1 VPRVILVALVAF
13 GAALLTLFSGFGLGT
28 LLLPAFA
35 ALEGIRIEVAVAATA
50 VVHLVNNLFKVVLL
64 GRHAVPWIVVA
75 FGLPAALASFL
86 GAKVLLGLDAELARV
101 VVGLLIVVFALLEL
115 NPRTG
120 KLALPRS
127 LLPLGGLLSGF
138 VGGLSGLQG
147 AIRSAFLLRFSL
159 TREQF
164 LGTGICCAIVIDA
177 ARLAVYGGG
186 ALGGQLGQLRGIG
199 AELAIGIA
207 AAIAGSWAGS
217 RLVKKVTIGALHQF
231 VGVLL
236 VVLGAG
242 IAVGVV

>member
-1 VPRVILVALVAF
+1 MILVVAVVAF

-35 ALEGIRIEVAVAATA
+35 ALEGIGVEVAVAATA
-50 VVHLVNNLFKVVLL
+50 VVHLVNNLFKVALL
-64 GRHAVPWIVVA
+64 GRHAVPWIVAA
-75 FGLPAALASFL
+75 FGLPAAVASFF
-86 GAKVLLGLDAELARV
+86 GARILLGLDAQFARV

-120 KLALPRS
+120 RLSLPRV

-138 VGGLSGLQG
+138 VGGLSGHQG
-147 AIRSAFLLRFSL
+147 AIRSAFLLRFQLS
-159 TREQF
+159 REQF
-164 LGTGICCAIVIDA
+164 LGTGICCAIVIDV
-177 ARLAVYGGG
+177 ARLLVYGGG
-186 ALGGQLGQLRGIG
+186 ALGTQLGQLRGVG
-199 AELAIGIA
+199 LEVAVGIA
-207 AAIAGSWAGS
+207 AAIAGSWVGN
-217 RLVKKVTIGALHQF
+217 RLAKKVTIGVIHQV